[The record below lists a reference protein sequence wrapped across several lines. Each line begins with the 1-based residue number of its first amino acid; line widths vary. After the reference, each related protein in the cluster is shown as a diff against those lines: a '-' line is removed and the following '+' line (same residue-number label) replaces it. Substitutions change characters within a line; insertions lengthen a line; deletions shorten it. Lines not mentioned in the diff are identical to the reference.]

1 MSTTNKMKELILY
14 VASKSEADVNFGAT
28 KLNKILF
35 YSDFL
40 AYLNYG
46 KAITGEIYQK
56 LENGPA
62 PRCLLELRKEMIDNK
77 EAILRRKTHF
87 FGYPIKKLF
96 ALRDPDISSF
106 KPEEIALID
115 ELLREFE
122 HKTAA
127 QISDESHDFTGWQL
141 AELKEDIPYECVL
154 VGTGDLTDEEIEY
167 GKGLQS
173 LALQV
178 LGKN

>member
-14 VASKSEADVNFGAT
+14 VASKSKNDVNFGAT

-46 KAITGEIYQK
+46 KAITGETYQK
-56 LENGPA
+56 LKNGPA
-62 PRCLLELRKEMIDNK
+62 PRCFMPLRREMIANK
-77 EAILRRKTHF
+77 EAILRRKIH
-87 FGYPIKKLF
+87 FGYTIKKLF
-96 ALRDPDISSF
+96 ALREPDTSSF
-106 KPEEIALID
+106 KAKEIALVD
-115 ELLREFE
+115 ELICEFE

-127 QISDESHDFTGWQL
+127 EISDDSHDFIGWQL
-141 AELKEDIPYECVL
+141 AGLREDIPYECVL
-154 VGTGDLTDEEIEY
+154 VGTGNLTTEEREY

-178 LGKN
+178 LGRN